1 MKKQIFASGFAAAV
15 AANPALA
22 EETNDPHRIS
32 KGSVFPPQLC
42 WALAAMLRHR
52 ALAATAASLMLFA
65 SQAGGQERV
74 HRVGVLAQS
83 EIPEQTEAWPRGL
96 REHGWVVGRNL
107 QIEYRDYYDRPELIP
122 ALAAELDALRPDVI
136 VTSGPLPALAV
147 HSAAPVI
154 PLVFL
159 VVADPIALG
168 LVDSLARPGGS
179 ATGMATNVPEG
190 FVGKKLQLLKELVPR
205 ASRIAVLINPMN
217 PIHQHFRPE
226 LPEIG
231 RLLGATLVI
240 VEASG
245 LDQLESAFDA
255 ASKQGA
261 EAVDLSGDP
270 YMLVRSL
277 EVVAIVARSRLPA
290 VYTFRQNVLDGG
302 LMSFGASLAD
312 FWRRAAGYVDKI
324 LTGEKPADLPVWQPT
339 GYHLAVNLKTAAALG
354 ITVPPLILSQA
365 DEVIE

>member
-1 MKKQIFASGFAAAV
+1 MRSATDPILVCAVKEMKKQIFASGFAAAV

-226 LPEIG
+226 LPEISSSRPSMPQVSRAPR
-231 RLLGATLVI
+231 RLIFRVIRTCSFAPWRSWRLSHVLGYRQFTP
-240 VEASG
+240 
-245 LDQLESAFDA
+245 SARMYWT
-255 ASKQGA
+255 
-261 EAVDLSGDP
+261 VD
-270 YMLVRSL
+270 
-277 EVVAIVARSRLPA
+277 
-290 VYTFRQNVLDGG
+290 
-302 LMSFGASLAD
+302 
-312 FWRRAAGYVDKI
+312 
-324 LTGEKPADLPVWQPT
+324 
-339 GYHLAVNLKTAAALG
+339 
-354 ITVPPLILSQA
+354 
-365 DEVIE
+365 